1 MEIHW
6 RNGDGIPGKEKEKIE
21 ARLRA
26 LAETHRDLI
35 DIRINI
41 KRSGHH
47 RRGGQEVVIACQARG
62 KEIVATREQPEAAVA
77 LNEAVDV
84 LERQVVKLRDRRRTR
99 RAERPAEPP
108 RLGIVDS
115 VNREEG
121 YGFIRTDGG
130 DKVYFHRVRPAGG
143 RRARRPERR
152 SGPGGSPGDNRGPCA
167 AGSAGALTGLR
178 CRQGDG
184 RRIAPMT
191 PRVMLPGAL
200 SMRAANGS
208 AG

>member
-130 DKVYFHRVRPAGG
+130 DKVYFHRNAVHGDIAFDQLEEGARVALNVEAGQEG
-143 RRARRPERR
+143 PQATTVGLAPPEAQ
-152 SGPGGSPGDNRGPCA
+152 GP
-167 AGSAGALTGLR
+167 
-178 CRQGDG
+178 
-184 RRIAPMT
+184 
-191 PRVMLPGAL
+191 
-200 SMRAANGS
+200 
-208 AG
+208 